1 MRWWLT
7 SYWSAGSESN
17 MTREICKDFQE
28 EGRKVG
34 KREVSLSHILTQTG
48 LRLPLISRLAVMQ
61 GRCITVEFSAAL
73 LSTFSILKVSPQSW
87 VSLDYSLPSP
97 GSPLIILFPLPQSL
111 HLVELD

>member
-1 MRWWLT
+1 MAREKFPSLT
-7 SYWSAGSESN
+7 SSL
-17 MTREICKDFQE
+17 RL
-28 EGRKVG
+28 
-34 KREVSLSHILTQTG
+34 VSVFPLH
-48 LRLPLISRLAVMQ
+48 LPLISRLAVMQ